1 MLIRDFFHKY
11 MLMEPNYLKELLEQV
26 KHIPKLFINENNNKF
41 VLFEEWL
48 EGGEPYTLEDEYNMI
63 MKEIKE

>member
-1 MLIRDFFHKY
+1 
-11 MLMEPNYLKELLEQV
+11 MEPNYLKELLEQA

-48 EGGEPYTLEDEYNMI
+48 EGGEPYTLENEYDMI
-63 MKEIKE
+63 TKEIKE